1 MAKPAVDKNTLEL
14 GKIVANKIHERYCQD
29 LTKKETKEIEKDA
42 DAYID
47 QTFTKVKNQKSK
59 SK

>member
-1 MAKPAVDKNTLEL
+1 MAKPAVDKDALEL
-14 GKIVANKIHERYCQD
+14 GKIVANKIFERHCQD
-29 LTKKETKEIEKDA
+29 LTKKEIKEIKKDT

-47 QTFTKVKNQKSK
+47 QIFTKVKNQKNK

>member
-1 MAKPAVDKNTLEL
+1 MAKPAVDKDALEL
-14 GKIVANKIHERYCQD
+14 GKIVANIIHERYCQNP
-29 LTKKETKEIEKDA
+29 TKEEIKEIKKDT

-47 QTFTKVKNQKSK
+47 QIFLKVKNQKNK

>member
-1 MAKPAVDKNTLEL
+1 MAKPAVDKNALEL

-29 LTKKETKEIEKDA
+29 LTKKEIKEIEKDT

-47 QTFTKVKNQKSK
+47 QIFLKVKNQKSK

>member
-1 MAKPAVDKNTLEL
+1 MAKPEVDKNVLEL

-29 LTKKETKEIEKDA
+29 LTKKEIKEIKKDA

-47 QTFTKVKNQKSK
+47 QIFKKVKNQKNK

>member
-1 MAKPAVDKNTLEL
+1 MTKPTVDKNALEL

-29 LTKKETKEIEKDA
+29 LTKKEIKEIEKDA

-47 QTFTKVKNQKSK
+47 QIFTKDKNQKNETK
-59 SK
+59 